1 MFYWTLTFLFDVT
14 SFGYFYLCPLLAGG
28 NGSICTEARI
38 LDRKLIP
45 TGREAENKLGICRG
59 RGTTLHQAAVE
70 VVSAE
75 EEEEEVGLGRRES

>member
-1 MFYWTLTFLFDVT
+1 MTSRSSFLDIFI
-14 SFGYFYLCPLLAGG
+14 SASLLAGG

-38 LDRKLIP
+38 RDRKLIP
-45 TGREAENKLGICRG
+45 TGSEDGNKLGICRG

-75 EEEEEVGLGRRES
+75 EEEEVGLGRRES